1 MLYKEKQI
9 KEGIKLH
16 LIKNER
22 FKTNLIAVFLTMP
35 LERENITKNAM
46 IPMILRRGSK
56 NMPTQED
63 ISKNLE
69 EMYGAIFDC
78 GVEKKGENHI
88 LKFYLESINDE
99 FLPESQ
105 GKILKESIDKL
116 LEIVFNPL
124 VENEEFNKQYIEQ
137 EKINLKQ
144 IIEGRAD
151 NKSRYALDRCVEE
164 MYKDTNY
171 SLYKYGYVEDLE
183 NINASNLYISYK
195 KIIEQ
200 CNIDIYVSGIV
211 DEEIIKYIEENN
223 NLKNINNRKSII
235 KKYEIEKEKPIKE
248 KTIFENLD
256 VNQGKLIMGLKVP
269 MQTEDK
275 QYDTI
280 IYNSILGGSA
290 NSKLFQNVREK
301 ASLAYT
307 ANSSYIRMKNTI
319 CINCG
324 IEFAN
329 YEKAVEIIKTQL
341 EEMKN
346 GNFSEEDVEN
356 AKRGYISAIKS
367 IEDEQDTEIMYYFG
381 QEFTNIKLDIK
392 GYEDRISKVKKEDI
406 IEIAK
411 IVKIDT
417 IYFLQDGSVKPQNNR

>member
-1 MLYKEKQI
+1 MLYREKQI

-22 FKTNLIAVFLTMP
+22 FKTNLIAIFLTMP

-46 IPMILRRGSK
+46 IPIILRRGSK

-63 ISKNLE
+63 ISKKKE

-78 GVEKKGENHI
+78 GIEKKGENHI

-99 FLPESQ
+99 FLPENQ

-124 VENEEFNKQYIEQ
+124 VENEEFNRQYIEQ

-151 NKSRYALDRCVEE
+151 NKSRYALDRCIEE
-164 MYKDTNY
+164 MYKNTNY
-171 SLYKYGYVEDLE
+171 ALYKYGYIEDLE
-183 NINASNLYISYK
+183 KIDAKNLYTNYK

-211 DEEIIKYIEENN
+211 DEEIINYIEENI
-223 NLKNINNRKSII
+223 NLKNINDRKSIL
-235 KKYEIEKEKPIKE
+235 KKYEIEQEKQIEE

-269 MQTEDK
+269 MQAEDK

-324 IEFAN
+324 IEFTN

-356 AKRGYISAIKS
+356 AKRGYIAAIKS

-406 IEIAK
+406 VEMAK
-411 IVKIDT
+411 IVKINT
-417 IYFLQDGSVKPQNNR
+417 IYFLQDGSVKLQK

>member
-211 DEEIIKYIEENN
+211 DEEIIKYIENNN

-392 GYEDRISKVKKEDI
+392 GYEDRIAKVKKEDI

-417 IYFLQDGSVKPQNNR
+417 IYFLEDGSVKLQDNR

>member
-211 DEEIIKYIEENN
+211 DEEIIKYIEEKN

>member
-22 FKTNLIAVFLTMP
+22 FKTNLIAIFLTMP

-46 IPMILRRGSK
+46 IPIILRRGSK

-63 ISKNLE
+63 ISKKKE

-78 GVEKKGENHI
+78 GIEKKGENHI

-99 FLPESQ
+99 FLPENQ

-124 VENEEFNKQYIEQ
+124 VENEEFNRQYIEK

-151 NKSRYALDRCVEE
+151 NKSRYALDRCIEE
-164 MYKDTNY
+164 MYKNTNY
-171 SLYKYGYVEDLE
+171 ALYKYGYIEDLE
-183 NINASNLYISYK
+183 KIDAKNLYTNYK

-211 DEEIIKYIEENN
+211 DEEIINYIEENI
-223 NLKNINNRKSII
+223 NLKNINDRKSIL
-235 KKYEIEKEKPIKE
+235 KKYEIEQEKQIEE

-269 MQTEDK
+269 MQAEDK

-324 IEFAN
+324 IEFTN

-356 AKRGYISAIKS
+356 AKRGYIAAIKS

-406 IEIAK
+406 VEMAK
-411 IVKIDT
+411 IVKINT
-417 IYFLQDGSVKPQNNR
+417 IYFLQDGSVKLQK

>member
-22 FKTNLIAVFLTMP
+22 FKTNLIAIFLTMP

-183 NINASNLYISYK
+183 DINASNLYISYK

-329 YEKAVEIIKTQL
+329 YEKTVEIIKTQL

-346 GNFSEEDVEN
+346 GNFSEKDVEN

-392 GYEDRISKVKKEDI
+392 GYEDRIEKVKKADI

-417 IYFLQDGSVKPQNNR
+417 IYFLQDGSVKLQNNR

>member
-329 YEKAVEIIKTQL
+329 YEKTVEIIKTQL

-392 GYEDRISKVKKEDI
+392 GYEDRIAKVKKEDI

-417 IYFLQDGSVKPQNNR
+417 IYFLQDGSVKLQNNR

>member
-248 KTIFENLD
+248 KTISENLD

-392 GYEDRISKVKKEDI
+392 GYEDRIAKVKKEDI

-417 IYFLQDGSVKPQNNR
+417 IYFLQDGSVKLQNNR

>member
-211 DEEIIKYIEENN
+211 DEEIIKYIENNN

-417 IYFLQDGSVKPQNNR
+417 IYFLQDGSIENN

>member
-22 FKTNLIAVFLTMP
+22 FKTNLIAIFLTMP

-46 IPMILRRGSK
+46 IPMVLRRGSK

-78 GVEKKGENHI
+78 GIEKKGENHI

-200 CNIDIYVSGIV
+200 CNIDI
-211 DEEIIKYIEENN
+211 
-223 NLKNINNRKSII
+223 
-235 KKYEIEKEKPIKE
+235 
-248 KTIFENLD
+248 
-256 VNQGKLIMGLKVP
+256 
-269 MQTEDK
+269 
-275 QYDTI
+275 
-280 IYNSILGGSA
+280 
-290 NSKLFQNVREK
+290 
-301 ASLAYT
+301 
-307 ANSSYIRMKNTI
+307 
-319 CINCG
+319 
-324 IEFAN
+324 
-329 YEKAVEIIKTQL
+329 
-341 EEMKN
+341 
-346 GNFSEEDVEN
+346 
-356 AKRGYISAIKS
+356 
-367 IEDEQDTEIMYYFG
+367 
-381 QEFTNIKLDIK
+381 
-392 GYEDRISKVKKEDI
+392 
-406 IEIAK
+406 
-411 IVKIDT
+411 
-417 IYFLQDGSVKPQNNR
+417 

>member
-356 AKRGYISAIKS
+356 AKRGYISAIKFEAGVPITIPAEHPIIIIATTFGIS
-367 IEDEQDTEIMYYFG
+367 FSSTVSEAIVNDIEQ
-381 QEFTNIKLDIK
+381 
-392 GYEDRISKVKKEDI
+392 
-406 IEIAK
+406 
-411 IVKIDT
+411 
-417 IYFLQDGSVKPQNNR
+417 

>member
-46 IPMILRRGSK
+46 IPLILRRGSK

-392 GYEDRISKVKKEDI
+392 GYEDRIAKVKKEDI

-417 IYFLQDGSVKPQNNR
+417 IYFLQDGSVKLQNNR

>member
-211 DEEIIKYIEENN
+211 DEEIIKYIENNN

-392 GYEDRISKVKKEDI
+392 GYEDRIAKVKKEDI

-417 IYFLQDGSVKPQNNR
+417 IYFLQDGSVKLQNNR

>member
-183 NINASNLYISYK
+183 KINASNLYISYK

-417 IYFLQDGSVKPQNNR
+417 IYFLQDGSVKLQNNR

>member
-99 FLPESQ
+99 FLPENQ

-392 GYEDRISKVKKEDI
+392 GYEDRIAKVKKEDI

-417 IYFLQDGSVKPQNNR
+417 IYFLQDGSVKLQNNR

>member
-78 GVEKKGENHI
+78 GIEKKGENHI

-417 IYFLQDGSVKPQNNR
+417 IYFLQDGSVKLQNNR

>member
-1 MLYKEKQI
+1 MLYREKQI

-22 FKTNLIAVFLTMP
+22 FKTNLIAIFLTMP
-35 LERENITKNAM
+35 LERENITKNSL

-56 NMPTQED
+56 NMPTQEE

-78 GVEKKGENHI
+78 GIEKKGENHI

-99 FLPESQ
+99 FLPENQ

-124 VENEEFNKQYIEQ
+124 VGNEEFNREYIEQ

-151 NKSRYALDRCVEE
+151 NKSRYALDRCIEE
-164 MYKDTNY
+164 MYKNTNY
-171 SLYKYGYVEDLE
+171 ALYKYGYIEDLE
-183 NINASNLYISYK
+183 KIDAKNLYTAYK

-211 DEEIIKYIEENN
+211 DEEIINYIEENI
-223 NLKNINNRKSII
+223 NLKNINDRKSVL
-235 KKYEIEKEKPIKE
+235 KKYEIEQEKQIEE

-269 MQTEDK
+269 MQEEDK

-392 GYEDRISKVKKEDI
+392 GYEDRIAKVKKEDI

-417 IYFLQDGSVKPQNNR
+417 IYFLQDGSVKLQNNR

>member
-324 IEFAN
+324 IEFEN

-392 GYEDRISKVKKEDI
+392 GYEDRIAKVKKEDI

-417 IYFLQDGSVKPQNNR
+417 IYFLQDGSVKLQNNR

>member
-164 MYKDTNY
+164 MYKNTNY

-392 GYEDRISKVKKEDI
+392 GYEDRIAKVKKEDI

-417 IYFLQDGSVKPQNNR
+417 IYFLQDGSVKLQNNR

>member
-1 MLYKEKQI
+1 MLYREKQI

-22 FKTNLIAVFLTMP
+22 FKTNLIAIFLTMP

-46 IPMILRRGSK
+46 IPIILRRGSK

-63 ISKNLE
+63 ISKKLE

-78 GVEKKGENHI
+78 GIEKKGENHI

-99 FLPESQ
+99 FLPENQ

-124 VENEEFNKQYIEQ
+124 VENEEFNRQYIEQ

-151 NKSRYALDRCVEE
+151 NKSRYALDRCIEE
-164 MYKDTNY
+164 MYKNTNY
-171 SLYKYGYVEDLE
+171 ALYKYGYIEDLE
-183 NINASNLYISYK
+183 KIDAKNLYTNYK

-211 DEEIIKYIEENN
+211 DEEIINYIEENI
-223 NLKNINNRKSII
+223 NLKNINDRKSIL
-235 KKYEIEKEKPIKE
+235 KKYEIEQEKQIEE

-269 MQTEDK
+269 MQAEDK

-324 IEFAN
+324 IEFTN

-356 AKRGYISAIKS
+356 AKRGYIAAIKS

-406 IEIAK
+406 VEMAK
-411 IVKIDT
+411 IVKINT
-417 IYFLQDGSVKPQNNR
+417 IYFLQDGSVKLQK

>member
-22 FKTNLIAVFLTMP
+22 FKTNLIAIFLTMP

-46 IPMILRRGSK
+46 IPMVLRRGSK

-69 EMYGAIFDC
+69 EMYGEIFDC
-78 GVEKKGENHI
+78 GIEKKGENHI

-211 DEEIIKYIEENN
+211 DEEIIKYIENNN

-406 IEIAK
+406 IGMAK

>member
-356 AKRGYISAIKS
+356 AKRGYISAIK
-367 IEDEQDTEIMYYFG
+367 
-381 QEFTNIKLDIK
+381 
-392 GYEDRISKVKKEDI
+392 
-406 IEIAK
+406 
-411 IVKIDT
+411 
-417 IYFLQDGSVKPQNNR
+417 

>member
-16 LIKNER
+16 LIQNER
-22 FKTNLIAVFLTMP
+22 FKTNLIAIFLSLP
-35 LERENITKNAM
+35 LERETVTTNSLV
-46 IPMILRRGSK
+46 PMILRRGSK
-56 NMPTQED
+56 NMPTQEE
-63 ISKNLE
+63 ISKQLE
-69 EMYGAIFDC
+69 NMYGAIFDC
-78 GVEKKGENHI
+78 GIEKKGENHI

-99 FLPESQ
+99 FLPEDN
-105 GKILKESIDKL
+105 GTILQKSIDKL

-124 VENEEFNKQYIEQ
+124 IENEGFNKQYVEQ

-151 NKSRYALDRCVEE
+151 NKSRYALDRCIEE
-164 MYKDTNY
+164 MYKNTKY
-171 SLYKYGYVEDLE
+171 SLYKYGYVQDLE
-183 NINASNLYISYK
+183 KIDEKNLYKAYK
-195 KIIEQ
+195 KIIEE
-200 CNIDIYVSGIV
+200 CTVDIYISGIL
-211 DEEIIKYIEENN
+211 DEKIIKYVEENS
-223 NLKNINNRKSII
+223 NLKNINNRKSKI
-235 KKYEIEKEKPIKE
+235 KKYEIEKETE
-248 KTIFENLD
+248 KQENIIFENLD
-256 VNQGKLIMGLKVP
+256 VNQGKLVMGLKVP
-269 MQTEDK
+269 IQEEEK

-307 ANSSYIRMKNTI
+307 ANSNYIRMKNKI

-329 YEKAVEIIKTQL
+329 YEKAVEIIKAQL
-341 EEMKN
+341 EEMKT

-356 AKRGYISAIKS
+356 SKRGYIAAIKS

-392 GYEDRISKVKKEDI
+392 GYIDMIEKVKKQDI
-406 IEIAK
+406 LEIAK

-417 IYFLQDGSVKPQNNR
+417 IYFLQDGSIENN

>member
-22 FKTNLIAVFLTMP
+22 FKTNLIAIFLTMP

-46 IPMILRRGSK
+46 IPMVLRRGSK

-78 GVEKKGENHI
+78 GIEKKGENHI

-211 DEEIIKYIEENN
+211 DEEIIKYIENNN

-406 IEIAK
+406 IGMAK

>member
-1 MLYKEKQI
+1 MLYREKQI

-22 FKTNLIAVFLTMP
+22 FKTNLIAIFLTMP

-46 IPMILRRGSK
+46 IPIILRRGSK

-63 ISKNLE
+63 ISKKLE

-78 GVEKKGENHI
+78 GIEKKGENHI

-99 FLPESQ
+99 FLPENQ

-124 VENEEFNKQYIEQ
+124 VENEEFNRQYIEQ

-151 NKSRYALDRCVEE
+151 NKSRYALDRCIEE
-164 MYKDTNY
+164 MYKNTNY
-171 SLYKYGYVEDLE
+171 ALYKYGYIEDLE
-183 NINASNLYISYK
+183 KIDAKNLYTNYK

-211 DEEIIKYIEENN
+211 DEEIINYIEENI
-223 NLKNINNRKSII
+223 NLKNINDRKSIL
-235 KKYEIEKEKPIKE
+235 KKYEIEQEKQIEE

-269 MQTEDK
+269 MQAEDK

-324 IEFAN
+324 IEFTN

-356 AKRGYISAIKS
+356 AKRGYIAAIKS

-381 QEFTNIKLDIK
+381 QEFTNIKLHIK
-392 GYEDRISKVKKEDI
+392 GYEDRIAKVKKEDI

-417 IYFLQDGSVKPQNNR
+417 IYFLQDGSVKSQK

>member
-1 MLYKEKQI
+1 MLYREKQI

-22 FKTNLIAVFLTMP
+22 FKTNLIAIFLTMP

-46 IPMILRRGSK
+46 IPIILRRGSK

-63 ISKNLE
+63 ISKKLE

-78 GVEKKGENHI
+78 GIEKKGENHI

-99 FLPESQ
+99 FLPENQ

-124 VENEEFNKQYIEQ
+124 VENEEFNRQYIEQ

-151 NKSRYALDRCVEE
+151 NKSRYALDRCIEE
-164 MYKDTNY
+164 MYKNTNY
-171 SLYKYGYVEDLE
+171 ALYKYGYIEDLE
-183 NINASNLYISYK
+183 KIDAKNLYKNYK

-211 DEEIIKYIEENN
+211 DEEIINYIEENI
-223 NLKNINNRKSII
+223 NLKNINDRKSIL
-235 KKYEIEKEKPIKE
+235 KKYEIEQEKQIEE

-269 MQTEDK
+269 MQAEDK

-324 IEFAN
+324 IEFTN

-356 AKRGYISAIKS
+356 AKRGYIAAIKS

-406 IEIAK
+406 VEMAK

-417 IYFLQDGSVKPQNNR
+417 IYFLQDGSVKLQK

>member
-211 DEEIIKYIEENN
+211 DEEIIKYIENNN

-417 IYFLQDGSVKPQNNR
+417 IYFLQDGSVKLQNNR

>member
-22 FKTNLIAVFLTMP
+22 FKTNLIAIFLTMP

-46 IPMILRRGSK
+46 IPMVLRRGSK

-78 GVEKKGENHI
+78 GIEKKGENHI

-211 DEEIIKYIEENN
+211 DEEIIKYIENNN

>member
-124 VENEEFNKQYIEQ
+124 VENEEFDKQYIEQ

-392 GYEDRISKVKKEDI
+392 GYEDRIAKVKKEDI

-417 IYFLQDGSVKPQNNR
+417 IYFLQDGSVKLQNNR

>member
-211 DEEIIKYIEENN
+211 DEEIIKYIENNN

>member
-1 MLYKEKQI
+1 MLYREKQI

-22 FKTNLIAVFLTMP
+22 FKTNLIAIFLTMP
-35 LERENITKNAM
+35 LERENITKNSL

-56 NMPTQED
+56 NMPTQEE

-78 GVEKKGENHI
+78 GIEKKGENHI

-99 FLPESQ
+99 FLPENQ

-124 VENEEFNKQYIEQ
+124 VENKEFNKQYIEQ

-151 NKSRYALDRCVEE
+151 NKSRYALDRCIEE
-164 MYKDTNY
+164 MYKNTNY
-171 SLYKYGYVEDLE
+171 ALYKYGYIEDLE
-183 NINASNLYISYK
+183 KIDAKNLYTAYK

-211 DEEIIKYIEENN
+211 DEEIINYIEENI
-223 NLKNINNRKSII
+223 NLKNINDRKSVL
-235 KKYEIEKEKPIKE
+235 KKYEIEQEKQIEE

-269 MQTEDK
+269 MQAEDK

-341 EEMKN
+341 EEMRK

-356 AKRGYISAIKS
+356 AKGGYISAIKS

-392 GYEDRISKVKKEDI
+392 GYEDRIAKVKKEDI

-411 IVKIDT
+411 TVEIDT
-417 IYFLQDGSVKPQNNR
+417 IYFLQDGSVKSQK

>member
-9 KEGIKLH
+9 KEVIKLH

-392 GYEDRISKVKKEDI
+392 GYEDRIAKVKKEDI

-417 IYFLQDGSVKPQNNR
+417 IYFLQDGSVKLQNNR

>member
-392 GYEDRISKVKKEDI
+392 GYEDRIAKVKKEDI

-417 IYFLQDGSVKPQNNR
+417 IYFLQDGSVKLQNNR